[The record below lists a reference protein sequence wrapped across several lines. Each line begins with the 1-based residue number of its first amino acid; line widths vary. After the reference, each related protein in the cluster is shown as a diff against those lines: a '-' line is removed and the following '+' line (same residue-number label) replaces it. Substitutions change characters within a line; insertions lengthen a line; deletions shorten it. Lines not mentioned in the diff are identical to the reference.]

1 MNIVFDP
8 AKSRDTTVYERG
20 QYWCRVSNENGKLVG
35 VVGSSGKGN
44 QLIKAIPFEISRPVS
59 KDQLISIYYEWLT
72 NVKCYERHSHR
83 SYQFVITAL
92 KALLSDHKQKVWDL
106 PYRKRIASLIL
117 RDGRYVV
124 IRVKGNKPII
134 KLTQFWQPKL
144 LEQSLFPVAL

>member
-72 NVKCYERHSHR
+72 NVKCYEHHSHR

-117 RDGRYVV
+117 RDDRYVV
-124 IRVKGNKPII
+124 IRVKGNNPII